1 MKKRDSGCCEDT
13 AAVNGEKYECSC
25 NCGFLEYPDEC
36 RVPEPE
42 NPSENADDEFIA
54 RLEEYARSL
63 GIRNIGY
70 TRLTPDVILAGDPP
84 YMNAVVLTVEM
95 DDDAVLTPP
104 GREARETNDR
114 LYEKL
119 ADLTFRVADYLRING
134 YGAVA
139 IHPMSGLIDLPLL
152 GQNAGIGFKGRNGL
166 LISPGS
172 GPAQKISAVLTGI
185 SNLPYGSS
193 DHEWIPSYCG
203 RCGRCIR
210 ACPRDALV
218 EVETCCGST
227 VLLLDDRCTGCSDGC
242 TQCIESCPFYRKN
255 YENIRSAFEKVAKPE
270 SKS

>member
-1 MKKRDSGCCEDT
+1 MKNKNSGCCEDT
-13 AAVNGEKYECSC
+13 GAVNGEKCECSC
-25 NCGFLEYPDEC
+25 SCGFLEYPDEC

-42 NPSENADDEFIA
+42 DPSEKAGTEFIG

-70 TRLTPDVILAGDPP
+70 ARLTPDVILAGEPP
-84 YMNAVVLTVEM
+84 YRNAVVLTVDM
-95 DDDAVLTPP
+95 ADDAVLTPP
-104 GREARETNDR
+104 GRKAREMNDR
-114 LYEKL
+114 LYGKL
-119 ADLTFRVADYLRING
+119 ADLTFRVADFLRING

-166 LISPGS
+166 LISPGK

-185 SNLPYGSS
+185 SDLPYGSG
-193 DHEWIPSYCG
+193 DHEWITSYCR

-210 ACPRDALV
+210 ACPQDALV

-242 TQCIESCPFYRKN
+242 THCIESCPFYRKN
-255 YENIRSAFEKVAKPE
+255 YENIRSAFKRAAKTQG
-270 SKS
+270 

>member
-1 MKKRDSGCCEDT
+1 MMNNRNSSCCEDM
-13 AAVNGEKYECSC
+13 AAVNDEKCECGC

-42 NPSENADDEFIA
+42 NPSEKADDEFIA
-54 RLEEYARSL
+54 SFEEYVHSL
-63 GIRNIGY
+63 GIENIGY

-84 YMNAVVLTVEM
+84 YRNAVVLTVEM
-95 DDDAVLTPP
+95 DDELILTPP
-104 GREARETNDR
+104 GKKAGEMNDR

-119 ADLTFRVADYLRING
+119 ADLTFRVADYLRMNG

-166 LISPGS
+166 LISPGK

-185 SNLPYGSS
+185 SNLPYGSP
-193 DHEWIPSYCG
+193 DHEWIPSYCM
-203 RCGRCIR
+203 RCGRCIKD
-210 ACPRDALV
+210 CPQDALV

-242 TQCIESCPFYRKN
+242 TYCIESCPFYRKE
-255 YENIRSAFEKVAKPE
+255 YENI
-270 SKS
+270 KSSFIKISEN